1 MSLLDKINSPSDVK
15 SINIDE
21 LPALASEIREFI
33 INIISKNGGHLASNL
48 GVVELTVALHYVFDS
63 SVDRII
69 FDVGHQ
75 CYTHKVL
82 TGRREELKNI
92 RLKGGPSGFPK
103 RSESCHD
110 AFGAGHASTSISSA
124 LGLAVARDLA
134 GQQHKV
140 IAVAGDGSFTGGLAY
155 EGLNQ
160 AGAMGKNLLI
170 ILNDNKMSISKNVG
184 AISKYLTDIITDQS
198 YNKLKTEIWK
208 LTEIIPKKEKLRRA
222 IASIEESI
230 KGIIIPGQI
239 FEKLGFRYFGP
250 IDGHDIPLLIKT
262 LNQIKMLNGPLL
274 LHVLTKKGKGY
285 KFAEE
290 EPINFH
296 GIGSFD
302 KLTGETNGLKKTLP
316 YTKVFGEMIVKL
328 AEHDDRICAITA
340 AMTTGTGLIK
350 FAQKFPERF
359 FDVGIAEQHGTI
371 YAAGLTAGG
380 LKPFFAVYSTFL
392 QRGFD
397 QIVHD
402 VALQNLPV
410 VFCIDRAGL
419 VGEDGPTHHGCLD
432 ISYLLQV
439 PNMTITAPKDGR
451 ELQKLMVLASKWQK
465 GPFSIRYP
473 RSDIPEADI
482 QQTFDSTEYGRWEK
496 LRGGDD
502 LAILA
507 VGSMVYPCWQA
518 ADILDKD
525 GICATLINCRFLK
538 PLDQLMLNEIFSN
551 FKLVITVEEG
561 YLSGGFGQYV
571 SGYKDEHGY
580 DNVVMRH
587 LGLPDVFINHGKRS
601 DLLRDVRLD
610 VDGIA
615 TSVLNFV
622 QSQKNISKQI
632 KKH

>member
-1 MSLLDKINSPSDVK
+1 MSLLANINTPHDLKKLSV
-15 SINIDE
+15 DE
-21 LPALASEIREFI
+21 LPVLASEIREFI

-48 GVVELTVALHYVFDS
+48 GVIELTIALHYVFDS
-63 SVDRII
+63 SIDRII

-75 CYTHKVL
+75 CYAHKL
-82 TGRREELKNI
+82 ITGRKKELVNI

-103 RSESCHD
+103 RSESNHD

-124 LGLAVARDLA
+124 LGMAVARDLA
-134 GQQHKV
+134 GQKHKV
-140 IAVAGDGSFTGGLAY
+140 IAVAGDGSFTGGLSY

-160 AGAMGKNLLI
+160 AGGMGKDLLI
-170 ILNDNKMSISKNVG
+170 VLNDNKMSISKNVG
-184 AISKYLTDIITDQS
+184 ALSKYLTDIITDQS

-208 LTEIIPKKEKLRRA
+208 LTEMIPRKEKLRKV
-222 IASIEESI
+222 IASIEQSI

-250 IDGHDIPLLIKT
+250 IDGHNIPLLIKT
-262 LNQIKMLNGPLL
+262 LRQLKKIKGPLL
-274 LHVLTKKGKGY
+274 LHILTQKGKGY

-290 EPINFH
+290 KPTSFH

-328 AEHDDRICAITA
+328 AEQDDRICAITA
-340 AMTTGTGLIK
+340 AMTTGTGLTK

-359 FDVGIAEQHGTI
+359 FDVGIAEQHGTTF
-371 YAAGLTAGG
+371 AAGLATGG
-380 LKPFFAVYSTFL
+380 FKPFFAVYSTFL

-397 QIVHD
+397 QVIHD

-419 VGEDGPTHHGCLD
+419 VGQDGPTHHGCFD

-439 PNMTITAPKDGR
+439 PNMTVTSPKDGR
-451 ELQKLMVLASKWQK
+451 ELQQLMVLASKWQK
-465 GPFSIRYP
+465 GPYSIRYQ
-473 RSDIPEADI
+473 RGDIPETDI
-482 QQTFDSTEYGRWEK
+482 KQTFDSIEYGSWEK
-496 LRGGDD
+496 LRDGDD
-502 LAILA
+502 LAVLA

-525 GICATLINCRFLK
+525 GISATLINCRFLK
-538 PLDQLMLNEIFSN
+538 PLDRSMLNKIFSD
-551 FKLVITVEEG
+551 FKLVLTVEEG
-561 YLSGGFGQYV
+561 SLAGGFGHYI

-580 DNVVMRH
+580 DDVVIRH
-587 LGLPDVFINHGKRS
+587 LGLPDVFISHGKRS
-601 DLLRDVRLD
+601 ELLHDAGLD
-610 VDGIA
+610 VEGI
-615 TSVLNFV
+615 SSSILDFV
-622 QSQKNISKQI
+622 QIQKNISRKI

>member
-1 MSLLDKINSPSDVK
+1 MSLLGKINSPYDVK
-15 SINIDE
+15 SLDIDK
-21 LPALASEIREFI
+21 LPVLASEAREFI
-33 INIISKNGGHLASNL
+33 INVISKNGGHLASNL
-48 GVVELTVALHYVFDS
+48 GVIELTIALHYVFDS

-75 CYTHKVL
+75 CYTHKII
-82 TGRREELKNI
+82 TGRREDLVNI

-103 RSESCHD
+103 RSESPHD

-134 GQQHKV
+134 GQKHKV
-140 IAVAGDGSFTGGLAY
+140 IAVAGDGSFTGGLSY

-160 AGAMGKNLLI
+160 AGALGKDLLI
-170 ILNDNKMSISKNVG
+170 ILNDNKMSISRNVG
-184 AISKYLTDIITDQS
+184 AISKYLTDIIADQS
-198 YNKLKTEIWK
+198 YNKLKAEIWK
-208 LTEIIPKKEKLRRA
+208 LTEMIPKKEKLRRV

-250 IDGHDIPLLIKT
+250 IDGHDIPLLIRT
-262 LNQIKMLNGPLL
+262 LSHLKKLNGPLL

-290 EPINFH
+290 EPTNFH

-316 YTKVFGEMIVKL
+316 YTKVFGEMIMKL
-328 AEHDDRICAITA
+328 TERDNHICAITA
-340 AMTTGTGLIK
+340 AMTIGTGLTK

-359 FDVGIAEQHGTI
+359 FDVGIAEQHGTTF
-371 YAAGLTAGG
+371 AAGLTAGG

-397 QIVHD
+397 QVVHD

-419 VGEDGPTHHGCLD
+419 VGEDGPTHHGCFD

-439 PNMTITAPKDGR
+439 PNMTVAAPKDGR
-451 ELQKLMVLASKWQK
+451 ELQRLMVLASKWQK

-473 RSDIPEADI
+473 RGDIPETDI
-482 QQTFDSTEYGRWEK
+482 QQTFDSIEYGRWEK
-496 LRGGDD
+496 LRDGDD
-502 LAILA
+502 LTILA
-507 VGSMVYPCWQA
+507 VGSMVYPCWKA

-538 PLDQLMLNEIFSN
+538 PLDRLMLNEIFSN

-561 YLSGGFGQYV
+561 SLPGGFGQCL
-571 SGYKDEHGY
+571 SGYKNERGY
-580 DNVVMRH
+580 DDVIMRH
-587 LGLPDVFINHGKRS
+587 LGLPDVFISHGKRS
-601 DLLRDVRLD
+601 DLLKDVGLD
-610 VDGIA
+610 VEGIA
-615 TSVLNFV
+615 ASVLNFV